1 MSKTIVIT
9 GTSTGF
15 GKLTAK
21 TLAQQ
26 GFRVIATMRSVDGHN
41 KPLADELKA
50 WADTEAK
57 ILDVVE
63 LDVTSDESVAAAAK
77 HIEQKYG
84 EVDVVVNNAGIY
96 NSGVTES
103 YSIGDFKKMY
113 EVNVFGS
120 LRVVHAFLPGMRRK
134 GKGLFIQVS
143 SIMGRFV
150 IPFNSAYTSSKWAI
164 EAIAESLRYELSPL
178 GIDSVI
184 VQPGA
189 FKTELFHK
197 VVPPSNY
204 GVLNQYAATVKHVDS
219 FSDTFNQMMSGD
231 IANQPQHVAD
241 AILQLVNTP
250 AGERP
255 LRVTVDKMMTGL
267 AESVNDTQLKVQEGL
282 LSNLG
287 LTELLQTKPE
297 LMEVH

>member
-21 TLAQQ
+21 TLAQK
-26 GFRVIATMRSVDGHN
+26 GFRVIATMRSIDGRN
-41 KPLADELKA
+41 KPLAEELKA
-50 WADTEAK
+50 WANAEGK

-63 LDVTSDESVAAAAK
+63 LDVSSDESVLAAARQ
-77 HIEQKYG
+77 IEQTHG
-84 EVDVVVNNAGIY
+84 EVDVVINNAGVY
-96 NSGVTES
+96 GSGLTES
-103 YSIGDFKKMY
+103 YTIGDFKNMY

-120 LRVVHAFLPGMRRK
+120 LRVVHAFLPGMRKK

-189 FKTELFHK
+189 FKTEIFQK
-197 VVPPSNY
+197 AVPPSNY

-219 FSDTFNQMMSGD
+219 FSNTFSQMMSGE

-241 AILQLVNTP
+241 AILQLINTP

-287 LTELLQTKPE
+287 LTELLQTKSE
-297 LMEVH
+297 LVEVH

>member
-26 GFRVIATMRSVDGHN
+26 GFRVIATMRSVDGRN
-41 KPLADELKA
+41 KPLADELRA
-50 WADTEAK
+50 WAIAEGK
-57 ILDVVE
+57 LLDIVE
-63 LDVTSDESVAAAAK
+63 LDVTSDDSVASAAK
-77 HIEQKYG
+77 HIDQKYG
-84 EVDVVVNNAGIY
+84 AVDVVVNNAGVY
-96 NSGVTES
+96 NSGITES
-103 YSIGDFKKMY
+103 YSIGDFKNMY

-120 LRVVHAFLPGMRRK
+120 LRVVHAFLPGMRRN

-164 EAIAESLRYELSPL
+164 EAIAESLRYELAPL

-197 VVPPSNY
+197 VVAPTNHS
-204 GVLNQYAATVKHVDS
+204 VINQYAPTAKHI
-219 FSDTFNQMMSGD
+219 DTFANSFNQMMSGD

-241 AILQLVNTP
+241 AILQLINTP
-250 AGERP
+250 AGVRP
-255 LRVTVDKMMTGL
+255 VRVTVDKLMTGL

-297 LMEVH
+297 LVEAR

>member
-41 KPLADELKA
+41 KPLAEELKA

-241 AILQLVNTP
+241 AILQLINTP

>member
-1 MSKTIVIT
+1 
-9 GTSTGF
+9 
-15 GKLTAK
+15 
-21 TLAQQ
+21 
-26 GFRVIATMRSVDGHN
+26 MRSVDGHN

-241 AILQLVNTP
+241 AILQLINTP